1 MVRVLLAV
9 LALSLLPGCVVRQ
22 GFAGGGYYQSPPVT
36 SGYYRGYR
44 PYRQPAYHRGYRPY
58 RPPAYQPGYRPY
70 RPPAYRPGYRP
81 YARPPFSSNPHVYR
95 GSGGY
100 RPQPPG
106 YYRHR

>member
-22 GFAGGGYYQSPPVT
+22 GYAGGGYYQSAPVT

-44 PYRQPAYHRGYRPY
+44 PYRPPVYHGGYRPY
-58 RPPAYQPGYRPY
+58 RPPAYQPGYR
-70 RPPAYRPGYRP
+70 R
-81 YARPPFSSNPHVYR
+81 YAPPPFSSNPHVYR